1 MLNPFSRYR
10 MGFQVSNV
18 NTFSSELLHS
28 FTNIQAFDYLHENRI
43 VHYDFLEQ
51 NMGMNLVVEFIHS
64 HTLKDVRDRAIIK
77 YALIDFGHSMS
88 YPLDTVIEDVRETR
102 FFGFSMRGL
111 PQPEGPYNPFQAEM
125 LSVGDVLQREVRVR
139 RSLRH
144 SDFIFLWRTHF
155 SVFFFLKQH
164 IEDII
169 PEFGPFFDRMMEE
182 DPKKRLTAVQALEQF
197 YDIFASLS
205 TAQLESKVVNRYWQN
220 GV

>member
-1 MLNPFSRYR
+1 

-144 SDFIFLWRTHF
+144 SDFFF
-155 SVFFFLKQH
+155 SLTNSILCFFFFKTAH
-164 IEDII
+164 RRHYSRIWT
-169 PEFGPFFDRMMEE
+169 FF
-182 DPKKRLTAVQALEQF
+182 
-197 YDIFASLS
+197 
-205 TAQLESKVVNRYWQN
+205 
-220 GV
+220 